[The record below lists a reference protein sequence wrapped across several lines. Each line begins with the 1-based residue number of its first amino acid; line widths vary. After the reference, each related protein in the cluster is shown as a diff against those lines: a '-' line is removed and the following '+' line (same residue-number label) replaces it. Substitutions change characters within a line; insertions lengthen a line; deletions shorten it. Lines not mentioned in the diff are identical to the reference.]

1 MGGLTVKRL
10 TYLAFLVLGTT
21 LALAHPHFSKKV
33 TVVLPGDVE
42 ASVSYRTLPANET
55 HTDQAEVGSF
65 MTPRRPT
72 LTLAGDINAGSVT
85 IPAGDYT
92 IGVIK
97 NSASDW
103 GMVLLPGRLTRGET
117 PDLSKMIKLDSH
129 YSTTHGNAA
138 HLRIDIEPGHG
149 DREGK
154 AVLSVAFG
162 SLFLEAVLS

>member
-1 MGGLTVKRL
+1 MKKLTF
-10 TYLAFLVLGTT
+10 LAFLVLGTT
-21 LALAHPHFSKKV
+21 LALAHPHFNKKV

-42 ASVSYRTLPANET
+42 ASISYGTLPANET

-65 MTPRRPT
+65 MTPRRPA
-72 LTLAGDINAGSVT
+72 LTLAGDIKAGSVT

-103 GMVLLPGRLTRGET
+103 GMVLLPGKLSRGDT
-117 PDLSKMIKLDSH
+117 PDLSNMIKLDSH
-129 YSTTHGNAA
+129 YSTAHGNAA

-149 DREGK
+149 DFEGK
-154 AVLSVAFG
+154 AVLSIAFG
-162 SLFLEAVLS
+162 SMFLEAALS

>member
-1 MGGLTVKRL
+1 MKRL
-10 TYLAFLVLGTT
+10 TFLAFLVLGTT

-42 ASVSYRTLPANET
+42 ASISYGTLPANET

-65 MTPRRPT
+65 MTPRRPA
-72 LTLAGDINAGSVT
+72 LTLGGDVKAGSVT

-97 NSASDW
+97 NSASNW
-103 GMVLLPGRLTRGET
+103 GMVLLPGKLSRGET
-117 PDLSKMIKLDSH
+117 PDLSNMIKLDSH
-129 YSTTHGNAA
+129 YSTAHGNSA

-149 DREGK
+149 DFEGK
-154 AVLSVAFG
+154 AVLSIAFG
-162 SLFLEAVLS
+162 SMFLEAALS